1 MDPDHLFNDT
11 VQSDDLL
18 NWVLFNMNES
28 GGFDYDFP
36 SSDLLPTTPFS
47 PSKSSSLAPK
57 LQLEKEEDI
66 FNSDLENPDISD
78 DKKAKKI
85 NLSKNSE
92 TSKLSRKRR
101 RERMLEMEERLNYL
115 KIENAE
121 LNDHLNTITLR
132 TTETQK
138 NRSEME
144 KLMSSHINSAEDNG
158 KVHAELAEL
167 MRQYKEIYADYGNC
181 RQREVSINFILT
193 FVL

>member
-28 GGFDYDFP
+28 GGFDCDFP
-36 SSDLLPTTPFS
+36 SSDLFPTAPFS
-47 PSKSSSLAPK
+47 PSKSSSLVPK
-57 LQLEKEEDI
+57 LNLENEEDI
-66 FNSDLENPDISD
+66 LNSDLENPDISD
-78 DKKAKKI
+78 DKKVKKI

-181 RQREVSINFILT
+181 RQREVSIDFI
-193 FVL
+193 